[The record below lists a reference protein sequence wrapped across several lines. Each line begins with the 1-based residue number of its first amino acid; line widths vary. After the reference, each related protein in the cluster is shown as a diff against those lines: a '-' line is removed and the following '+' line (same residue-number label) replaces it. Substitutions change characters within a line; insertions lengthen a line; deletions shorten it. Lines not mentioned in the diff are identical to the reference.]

1 MRSIKFSE
9 SELEFL
15 RERYK
20 IEIEAAENYIIQA
33 KEILKKLG
41 STKKPSI
48 DIIPEKAG
56 KVRVKR
62 GRKPGKKATVDTI
75 QKPSTPPKKR
85 GRKPKFVST
94 EESTKPS
101 RDVPAILE
109 KKKPFSKLKKAP
121 EKKIEPSIQKTPD
134 LEPKTI
140 IPSSP
145 KVEKP
150 IVRKKRANKRTRKGI
165 FLAPLSK
172 PLKKKEP
179 SSELQPEPAPPAESP
194 KE

>member
-15 RERYK
+15 REHYK
-20 IEIEAAENYIIQA
+20 TEIEAAEKYIVTA
-33 KEILKKLG
+33 KEILRKLG
-41 STKKPSI
+41 APVKSI
-48 DIIPEKAG
+48 LTAIPEKAV
-56 KVRVKR
+56 KVR
-62 GRKPGKKATVDTI
+62 GRKPGKKATVDTT

-85 GRKPKFVST
+85 GRKPKSVST
-94 EESTKPS
+94 EESTMPS

-109 KKKPFSKLKKAP
+109 KKKKQPSLKLKKAP
-121 EKKIEPSIQKTPD
+121 EKKIEPSVKKGPD

-150 IVRKKRANKRTRKGI
+150 IVKKKRTNKRPRKGI
-165 FLAPLSK
+165 FLTPLSK
-172 PLKKKEP
+172 PLKKKP
-179 SSELQPEPAPPAESP
+179 SSELQSEPAPPEESS